1 MGESFKAV
9 CSLLMIIALIVTVLF
24 WFEDRPDRT
33 TWIVRFTAPLIGLM
47 ILAIVLKVHFRKD
60 REPDYLRTIF
70 GNYFNRGGF
79 CFAMTA
85 SAQDGICHLHAHFQN
100 QHERPCVG
108 RIALRPSR
116 GFFLTRAKIDAIM
129 FEVPCEG
136 GAFGVVTLPIPLP
149 RAVLGTEQ
157 SFDVA
162 AWVSYPKGR
171 GRRLRFRDGILVRGN
186 TEMGVAATTGLIL
199 AGALAGM
206 IVIPSSPAKMTIQL
220 PDEAVDELSPS
231 CEPQTRVHWR
241 LGDPPL
247 ENLKPSSA

>member
-9 CSLLMIIALIVTVLF
+9 CSLLLIITLIVTILL

-33 TWIVRFTAPLIGLM
+33 TWIIRFAAPAIGLL
-47 ILAIVLKVHFRKD
+47 ILAILLKVHFRKD
-60 REPDYLRTIF
+60 CEPDYLRMAF
-70 GNYFNRGGF
+70 GNYFNRDGF
-79 CFAMTA
+79 CFAITA
-85 SAQDGICHLHAHFQN
+85 STLNGVCQLHTHFQN

-116 GFFLTRAKIDAIM
+116 GFFLTRAKIAAIM
-129 FEVPCEG
+129 FEVQCEG
-136 GAFGVVTLPIPLP
+136 GAFGVATLPIPLP
-149 RAVLGTEQ
+149 HEVLGSAQ

-162 AWVSYPKGR
+162 AWVSYPQGR

-186 TEMGVAATTGLIL
+186 TEMGVAVSTGLIV

-206 IVIPSSPAKMTIQL
+206 IVMPSSPAKMTIQL
-220 PDEAVDELSPS
+220 PDEAAEELPPG
-231 CEPQTRVHWR
+231 CEPLTRMLWK

-247 ENLKPSSA
+247 EEFKPALT